1 VLRFGTD
8 GVRGNADNDLPSDFV
23 VALGRAVAR
32 TMGAPRI
39 LIGRDTRASGPRI
52 EADFA
57 AGLRCE
63 NVAPV
68 SLGVAPTPAIAF
80 AAAQA
85 GVPAAIVSASHN
97 PWRDNG
103 VKVIGADGRKLA
115 DEQEAAIEA
124 ALERFVGESPSIPD
138 AVEIDAIDETDSY
151 VTHLLGALEG
161 RTLDGLKVVVDCANG
176 ATHEAGPRVLRA
188 AGADVVVMHHEPDGR
203 NINEACGST
212 HPESLQAA
220 VVEHGAALG
229 LALDGDG
236 DRVLAVDETGTLV
249 DGDQIMVMCALDLH
263 ERGAL
268 RNDAI
273 AVTVMTNLGLRR
285 ALGARGVGIVET
297 PVGDRHVVAA
307 MQRDDLVLGGE
318 QSGHII
324 FSEYATT
331 GDGLLTGLFVA
342 DLVQRRGQPLST
354 HAGQMTRV
362 PQLLVNV
369 RVARTVDVTASAA
382 LKAAVDTATA
392 ELGDDGRVLVRSSG
406 TEPLVRVMVEADSD
420 AVAESVAARL
430 RNVVEAEFGHA

>member
-8 GVRGNADNDLPSDFV
+8 GVRGHADKDLPSDFV
-23 VALGRAVAR
+23 VALGRAVAQ
-32 TMGAPRI
+32 TMGASRI
-39 LIGRDTRASGPRI
+39 LIGRDTRESGARI

-57 AGLRCE
+57 AGLQHE
-63 NVAPV
+63 GIAPV
-68 SLGVAPTPAIAF
+68 TLGVAPTPAIAF

-97 PWRDNG
+97 PFADNG
-103 VKVIGADGRKLA
+103 VKVIGPDGRKLT
-115 DEQEAAIEA
+115 DEQEGAIEA
-124 ALERFVGESPSIPD
+124 ALERFVDESPSLPA
-138 AVEIDAIDETDSY
+138 AVAIAATDETDAY
-151 VTHLLGALEG
+151 VAHLLGALEG
-161 RTLDGLKVVVDCANG
+161 RTLDGCKIVIDCANG
-176 ATHEAGPRVLRA
+176 ATHQAGPRVLRA
-188 AGADVVVMHHEPDGR
+188 AGADVVVIHDQPDGR

-263 ERGAL
+263 DRDAL

-285 ALGARGVGIVET
+285 ALSARGVGIVET

-307 MQRDDLVLGGE
+307 MQQDGLVLGGE
-318 QSGHII
+318 QSGHVI
-324 FSEYATT
+324 FAAYATT

-342 DLVQRRGQPLST
+342 DLVQRSGRPLSA

-369 RVARTVDVTASAA
+369 RVAQTVDVNSSAPLSEAVAAAS
-382 LKAAVDTATA
+382 DQ
-392 ELGDDGRVLVRSSG
+392 LGESGRVLVRASG
-406 TEPLVRVMVEADSD
+406 TEPLVRIMVEAD
-420 AVAESVAARL
+420 AQNVAESVAAEL
-430 RNVVEAEFGHA
+430 RRVVEAEFGHA